1 MADSV
6 AVDRYWFLTWTAYG
20 TWLPGDDR
28 GFVGEAPDES
38 GRVFN
43 HNVIGT
49 PPAPPN
55 QPLREAAE
63 RTLKN
68 RPVVLSSDQAAAV
81 LDQLRETIQFRGW
94 KLIAVAIM
102 HTHLHAIVG
111 VPGDPDPEKIL
122 GDLKAW
128 CTRKLN
134 SRWGKQASGTW
145 WTTSGSCRKL
155 PDGRAVETVLHY
167 TRRQPNPHVVWTV
180 EDGEFAP

>member
-1 MADSV
+1 M
-6 AVDRYWFLTWTAYG
+6 
-20 TWLPGDDR
+20 
-28 GFVGEAPDES
+28 
-38 GRVFN
+38 
-43 HNVIGT
+43 
-49 PPAPPN
+49 
-55 QPLREAAE
+55 
-63 RTLKN
+63 
-68 RPVVLSSDQAAAV
+68 

-94 KLIAVAIM
+94 KLTAVAIM

-111 VPGDPDPEKIL
+111 VPGDPNPEDIL

-167 TRRQPNPHVVWTV
+167 IRRQPNPHIVWTV
-180 EDGEFAP
+180 EDGEFRP